1 MAVHFEARRLIGK
14 MIISMALGLRIKLVE
29 VVVALLFNV
38 QS

>member
-1 MAVHFEARRLIGK
+1 MAVRFEARQLIGK
-14 MIISMALGLRIKLVE
+14 MIILMALGLRIKLVE